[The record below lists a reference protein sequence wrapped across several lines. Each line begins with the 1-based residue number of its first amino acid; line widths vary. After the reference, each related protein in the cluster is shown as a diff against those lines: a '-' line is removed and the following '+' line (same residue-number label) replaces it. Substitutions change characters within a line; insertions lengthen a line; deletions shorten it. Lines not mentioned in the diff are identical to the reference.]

1 MSALLIDLPVED
13 LTTHRWVHV
22 EDSCPAP
29 VVPLRR
35 QSTAPASTIPMHRA
49 PVREAGVQG
58 APVRPVRPD
67 VAGPEA
73 TRRVSAVRES
83 RQASGLRLTRRGL
96 AVVVGSFVALMA
108 TSATV
113 VVTSFLS
120 VSNDPVAPEQTV
132 EVLRG

>member
-35 QSTAPASTIPMHRA
+35 QSTAPAQVAPARPARAAAPTSPVARQGAAA
-49 PVREAGVQG
+49 PVAARPRQAAGVQ
-58 APVRPVRPD
+58 
-67 VAGPEA
+67 
-73 TRRVSAVRES
+73 
-83 RQASGLRLTRRGL
+83 LTRRGL

-108 TSATV
+108 PSATV
-113 VVTSFLS
+113 LVTSFLS

>member
-22 EDSCPAP
+22 EDSYTAP

-35 QSTAPASTIPMHRA
+35 QSTTPAQEA
-49 PVREAGVQG
+49 PVRLVRPAAHAAPEAPQRAT
-58 APVRPVRPD
+58 APVVHQ
-67 VAGPEA
+67 
-73 TRRVSAVRES
+73 S
-83 RQASGLRLTRRGL
+83 RQAGGLQLTRRSL

-113 VVTSFLS
+113 LVTSFLS
-120 VSNDPVAPEQTV
+120 VSNDPAPAEQTV